1 MLYLIRIIKEGWGI
15 FKRQKIITFANIFVT
30 FLMCIFIFIGIFS
43 YYFLNE
49 SIEYVKDRLDF
60 SIYFK
65 DEADKNDILKL
76 KNIIENFQNVERV
89 TYVTKEEA
97 LANFQKKFISNPIL
111 VKALN
116 ELKINPF
123 VDYIIVRAK
132 TPEAYD
138 EIANYVESSP
148 YRAIIDFLTY
158 SENRNVILRFI
169 HFSNYLKFF
178 VAIFL
183 GIILLFSLLIIFNLT
198 LLAIYSQREEIEIF
212 KLIGASNFFI
222 RTPFILSNFISS
234 FVGFMLA
241 EIFIFITLLRT
252 KEFWPKI
259 LYSFN
264 PLGYYLENFWMIN
277 LNLLGFILIS
287 ILISTLIALQKYL
300 KV

>member
-1 MLYLIRIIKEGWGI
+1 MLYLLRIIKEGWEL
-15 FKRQKIITFANIFVT
+15 FKRRKIITFANIFVT
-30 FLMCIFIFIGIFS
+30 FLMSIFIFIGIFS
-43 YYFLNE
+43 NYFLNE
-49 SIEYVKDRLDF
+49 SIEYVKNRLDF

-65 DEADKNDILKL
+65 DDANKEDILKL
-76 KNIIENFQNVERV
+76 KNIIENFQNVEKV

-97 LANFQKKFISNPIL
+97 LASFQKKFISNPVL

-132 TPEAYD
+132 TPESYD
-138 EIANYVESSP
+138 EIAKYVENSP

-158 SENRNVILRFI
+158 SENRNAILRFI
-169 HFSNYLKFF
+169 HFSNYLKIF
-178 VAIFL
+178 VNAFI

-198 LLAIYSQREEIEIF
+198 LLAIYSQKEEIEIF

-222 RTPFILSNFISS
+222 RTPFILSNFLAS
-234 FVGFMLA
+234 FVGFLLA
-241 EIFIFITLLRT
+241 EFLIFVILIRI
-252 KEFWPKI
+252 KNFWTNI

-264 PLGYYLENFWMIN
+264 PLAYYLENFWMIN
-277 LNLLGFILIS
+277 LGILGFLLIS
-287 ILISTLIALQKYL
+287 ILISSFIALQKYL

>member
-1 MLYLIRIIKEGWGI
+1 MLYLLRIFRESWDL
-15 FKRQKIITFANIFVT
+15 FKRRKIITFANIFIT
-30 FLMCIFIFIGIFS
+30 FLMAIFIFLGIFS

-49 SIEYVKDRLDF
+49 SIEYVKNRLDF

-76 KNIIENFQNVERV
+76 KNIIESFQNVERV
-89 TYVTKEEA
+89 EYVTKEEA
-97 LANFQKKFISNPIL
+97 LVQFQQKFISNPVL

-138 EIANYVESSP
+138 EIAKYVENSP

-169 HFSNYLKFF
+169 SFSNYLKFF
-178 VAIFL
+178 VLIFI

-198 LLAIYSQREEIEIF
+198 LLSIYSQREEIEIF

-222 RTPFILSNFISS
+222 RTPFIFSNFISS
-234 FVGFMLA
+234 LIGFILA
-241 EIFIFITLLRT
+241 EILILIILVRT
-252 KEFWPKI
+252 QSFWTKI

-264 PLGYYLENFWMIN
+264 PLNYYLGNFWTIN
-277 LNLLGFILIS
+277 LAILGFILIS
-287 ILISTLIALQKYL
+287 VFISSLIALQRYL

>member
-222 RTPFILSNFISS
+222 RTPFIISNFISS

>member
-1 MLYLIRIIKEGWGI
+1 MLYLLRIIKEGWEL
-15 FKRQKIITFANIFVT
+15 FKRRKIITFANIFVT
-30 FLMCIFIFIGIFS
+30 FLMSIFIFIGIFS
-43 YYFLNE
+43 NYFLNE
-49 SIEYVKDRLDF
+49 SIEYVKNRLDF

-65 DEADKNDILKL
+65 DDANKEDILKL
-76 KNIIENFQNVERV
+76 KNIIENFQNVEKV

-97 LANFQKKFISNPIL
+97 LVSFQKKFLSNPVL

-138 EIANYVESSP
+138 EIAKYVENSP

-158 SENRNVILRFI
+158 SENRNAILRFI
-169 HFSNYLKFF
+169 HFSNYLKIF
-178 VAIFL
+178 VNAFI

-198 LLAIYSQREEIEIF
+198 LLTIYSQKEEIEIF

-222 RTPFILSNFISS
+222 RTPFILSNFLAS
-234 FVGFMLA
+234 FVGFLLA
-241 EIFIFITLLRT
+241 EFLIFVILIRT
-252 KEFWPKI
+252 KNFWTNI

-264 PLGYYLENFWMIN
+264 PLAYYLDNFWMIN
-277 LNLLGFILIS
+277 LGILGFLLIS
-287 ILISTLIALQKYL
+287 ILISSFIALQKYL